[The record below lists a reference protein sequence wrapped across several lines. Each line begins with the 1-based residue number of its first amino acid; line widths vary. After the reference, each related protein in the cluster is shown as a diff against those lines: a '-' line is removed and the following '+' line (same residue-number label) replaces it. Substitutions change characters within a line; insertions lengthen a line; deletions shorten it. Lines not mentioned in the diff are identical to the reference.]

1 MKNTLESGIDPYSG
15 NLMKILK
22 QVMIH
27 HHLQKLQSEE
37 QAPFITTLYMMAG

>member
-1 MKNTLESGIDPYSG
+1 MLETGIDPYSG
-15 NLMKILK
+15 SLMKILI

-37 QAPFITTLYMMAG
+37 LDPFTTTLYMMAG